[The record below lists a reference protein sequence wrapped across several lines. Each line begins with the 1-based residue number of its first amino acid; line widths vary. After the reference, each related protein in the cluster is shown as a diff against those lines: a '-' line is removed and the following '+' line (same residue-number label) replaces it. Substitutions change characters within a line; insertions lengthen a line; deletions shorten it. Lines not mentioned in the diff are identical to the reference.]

1 MAVEV
6 TEKLESI
13 VERYRSGKS
22 SLTGVMQDIS
32 QEYGYLPEEVLQEMS
47 RLIEVP
53 ISIFY
58 SLATFYSSF
67 RLEPVGKKHI
77 CACVGTACHVRRSPE
92 LVDEFS
98 AALGIEPG
106 QTTADGEHTT
116 DLGVIVDDL
125 LDAAREGLLHRGVPP
140 EDADRYLDPLR
151 RRAERDRTPA
161 RWKHDAVARR
171 VEAGEG
177 IDEAVPAVQRAYV
190 ERQTRTLID
199 GTFAEWD
206 DA

>member
-22 SLTGVMQDIS
+22 SLIGVMQDIS

-67 RLEPVGKKHI
+67 RLEPIGKKHI
-77 CACVGTACHVRRSPE
+77 CVCVGTACHVRGASQV
-92 LVDEFS
+92 VDTLERDLQIAPGETSKDGNFTLETVNCVG
-98 AALGIEPG
+98 ACALGPLV
-106 QTTADGEHTT
+106 TVNGEYHGKMDQKKITR
-116 DLGVIVDDL
+116 LVKSI
-125 LDAAREGLLHRGVPP
+125 RQEIS
-140 EDADRYLDPLR
+140 ED
-151 RRAERDRTPA
+151 
-161 RWKHDAVARR
+161 
-171 VEAGEG
+171 
-177 IDEAVPAVQRAYV
+177 Q
-190 ERQTRTLID
+190 
-199 GTFAEWD
+199 
-206 DA
+206 